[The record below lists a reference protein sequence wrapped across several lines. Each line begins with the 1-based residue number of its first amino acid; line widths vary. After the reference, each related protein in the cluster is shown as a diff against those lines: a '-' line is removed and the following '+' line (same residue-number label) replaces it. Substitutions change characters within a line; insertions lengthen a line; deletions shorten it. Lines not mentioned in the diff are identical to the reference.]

1 MLEKVAK
8 RRSSAC
14 LLAGMIL
21 LSGSAC
27 VTSSQRARSAY
38 LKGKMEFEKGNV
50 LDAYRTLDGPRPDKV
65 ALGLGY
71 TKLLRKVTRAAEYL
85 IEQWLQKGD
94 FWAKQGNLPKAYKY
108 YSDIAGNLPDRD
120 PLRRKLLG
128 KARLLG
134 ERLSYLK
141 KSISDLVKQ
150 GRDDFRR
157 SRVKEARA
165 KLLEARWMAL
175 ENNLSFDIGVERL
188 IEECNRRAPSE
199 FDLALSNEP
208 EVGVVSPLQSA
219 LKIPSAPRKS
229 RKTPSKTKRPTTR
242 PSSPPADILARSVQV
257 KEMLQQVRDHMR
269 TRKFVKAI
277 TLLNKALAIDPEN
290 REAKAFFIRLAPI
303 RKQLVCDLMKKANDY
318 FAREE
323 LGKAKPFYQRVLQID
338 PNNIR
343 AKEGL
348 QMYRRL
354 KELREREK

>member
-1 MLEKVAK
+1 M
-8 RRSSAC
+8 
-14 LLAGMIL
+14 
-21 LSGSAC
+21 
-27 VTSSQRARSAY
+27 TSSQRARSVF

-50 LDAYRTLDGPRPDKV
+50 LGAYRTLAGPRPDRV

-85 IEQWLQKGD
+85 IEHWLQKGD

-141 KSISDLVKQ
+141 KSISDLVEQ

-157 SRVKEARA
+157 GRIKEARA

-175 ENNLSFDIGVERL
+175 ENNLSFDIATERL

-199 FDLALSNEP
+199 FDLVLNDEP
-208 EVGVVSPLQSA
+208 EGGPVSPLQSV
-219 LKIPSAPRKS
+219 LKIPLAPKKN
-229 RKTPSKTKRPTTR
+229 RKTPSRTKRPTIR

-257 KEMLQQVRDHMR
+257 TEMLQQVRDHMR
-269 TRKFVKAI
+269 TRKFAKAI
-277 TLLNKALAIDPEN
+277 TLLNKVLAIDPESQ
-290 REAKAFFIRLAPI
+290 EAKALFARLAPI
-303 RKQLVCDLMKKANDY
+303 HKQLVSDLMKKANDY

-323 LGKAKPFYQRVLQID
+323 LGKARPFYLRVLQID

-348 QMYRRL
+348 QMYHRL
-354 KELREREK
+354 KELKEREK